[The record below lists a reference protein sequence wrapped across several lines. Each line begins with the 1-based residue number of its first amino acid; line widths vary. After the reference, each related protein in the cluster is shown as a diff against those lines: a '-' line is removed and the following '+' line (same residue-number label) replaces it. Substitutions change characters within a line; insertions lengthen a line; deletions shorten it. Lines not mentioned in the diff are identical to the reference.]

1 MKKLLLLLLLVATV
15 SCQKTET
22 ILSVG
27 VNAEYPPF
35 EYLEKSEFVGLN
47 VEVVQAVISNAGLSS
62 QFKNM
67 NFDGLMP
74 ALQSDSIDLV
84 IGVQYTAERQK
95 IVDFTDIYVAD
106 QQVLLIHKDNMSSW
120 KIDNLDGLEIGVQ
133 LGTMQ
138 EQIARGIPNTE
149 TMVYQSYT
157 GAILDLN
164 QKKIDGVIVSKF
176 ASISYMAENPNL
188 VILGGFPNQEKIG
201 FAFAF
206 NKDNKELLQTINN
219 SLKQLMDNG
228 EIQKIVV
235 KYLGE

>member
-1 MKKLLLLLLLVATV
+1 MKKILLLLLVVTV
-15 SCQKTET
+15 ACQKTET
-22 ILSVG
+22 MLSVG

-47 VEVVQAVISNAGLSS
+47 VEVVKAVISNAGLSS

-74 ALQSDSIDLV
+74 ALQSDNVDLV

-106 QQVLLIHKDNMSSW
+106 QQVLLIHEDYLSSM

-164 QKKIDGVIVSKF
+164 QKKIDGVLVSKF
-176 ASISYMAENPNL
+176 ASISYIAENPNL
-188 VILGGFPNQEKIG
+188 VILGEFPNQEKIG

>member
-1 MKKLLLLLLLVATV
+1 MKKIILLLLLVTI
-15 SCQKTET
+15 SCQQKET
-22 ILSVG
+22 VLSVG

-35 EYLEKSEFVGLN
+35 EYMDKSEFVGLN
-47 VEVVQAVISNAGLSS
+47 VEVAKAVISNAGLSL

-74 ALQSDSIDLV
+74 ALQSDGVDLV

-95 IVDFTDIYVAD
+95 IVDFTDVYVAD
-106 QQVLLIHKDNMSSW
+106 HQVLLIHKDNISSI
-120 KIDNLDGLEIGVQ
+120 KIDNLDSLELGVQ

-138 EQIARGIPNTE
+138 EQMARGIPNTE
-149 TMVYQSYT
+149 TVVYQTYT

-176 ASISYMAENPNL
+176 ASISYIAENPDL
-188 VILGGFPNQEKIG
+188 VILGAFPDQEKIG
-201 FAFAF
+201 FAFSF

-219 SLKQLMDNG
+219 SLRQLIGNG
-228 EIQKIVV
+228 DIQKIVV